1 VDNIL
6 DSLFNL
12 IVAML
17 IILAIAA
24 IVTGY
29 AALLIKMVVFIF
41 SYIWGLL

>member
-1 VDNIL
+1 VDKIL

-17 IILAIAA
+17 IILVTAA

-29 AALLIKMVVFIF
+29 VALLIKMVVFIF
-41 SYIWGLL
+41 TYIWGLL